1 MISKPTKTSRYYLYA
16 FSLDSIRA
24 SKKRKFFLL
33 KKKSR
38 RVKFY
43 NVKSKFRLYIQ
54 RMKRR
59 SFVKLEKEDT
69 SKINNRLDFFF
80 KNRKA
85 IKGCSNR
92 ALTFGSMFLQEK
104 SRMILMPTLYS
115 IRKNRILF
123 GFGRRKQSLYALLD
137 SILALREDFILLL
150 SRELLNEYSAI
161 LGAEREFFF
170 VSLLSSFLN

>member
-80 KNRKA
+80 
-85 IKGCSNR
+85 
-92 ALTFGSMFLQEK
+92 
-104 SRMILMPTLYS
+104 
-115 IRKNRILF
+115 
-123 GFGRRKQSLYALLD
+123 
-137 SILALREDFILLL
+137 
-150 SRELLNEYSAI
+150 
-161 LGAEREFFF
+161 
-170 VSLLSSFLN
+170 